1 MAKAIIHCTVK
12 KIIMRKIVI
21 IAIGIF
27 AAALISACSKNLPD
41 TGATTAMKASNEW
54 WVTLSQNGSPLTK
67 TVKLTT
73 YNTALNPDS
82 IWIDDLENIWP
93 FKCKAKID
101 VANLTFSAQNS
112 ESLYEIKVPGSNP
125 AQYYTPTVNIAN
137 GKILP
142 NAAKS
147 LSGNTTDS
155 IYMELEFSDDPG
167 SKYVIAGSARTRFS
181 EDEY

>member
-1 MAKAIIHCTVK
+1 
-12 KIIMRKIVI
+12 MRSIAI
-21 IAIGIF
+21 IAIGMCLV
-27 AAALISACSKNLPD
+27 LISACDKKNLPD
-41 TGATTAMKASNEW
+41 KGATYAEKVSNEW
-54 WVTLSQNGSPLTK
+54 WVTVTPQLGPNNDVFK
-67 TVKLTT
+67 ITT
-73 YNTALNPDS
+73 YNTSMNPDS
-82 IWIDDLENIWP
+82 IWVDDLTNIWP

-101 VANLTFSAQNS
+101 LANMTFSAANS
-112 ESLYEIKVPGSNP
+112 GSQYDIKVAGSNP
-125 AQYYTPTVNIAN
+125 AQYYRPTVNIAS

-167 SKYVIAGSARTRFS
+167 TKYVIAGSARTRFS